1 MNKIIANLK
10 LKENITYIMLSI
22 FSLLSTL
29 LYFAPYYVTIIQ
41 DKRTLVSGYSAFNYL
56 EDTGTSLYYSVSM
69 FIVALA
75 LFAILFSFS
84 LFVLISNYQKKL
96 RRFLISS
103 SILVCIIIFE
113 FVGIYYSSKIASGVK
128 CDVYALLTPYISLVI
143 LFIHLFLTNKFR
155 ENKIDE
161 NKKII

>member
-69 FIVALA
+69 FIVAFFFTICSYIKL
-75 LFAILFSFS
+75 S
-84 LFVLISNYQKKL
+84 KK
-96 RRFLISS
+96 IEK
-103 SILVCIIIFE
+103 IF
-113 FVGIYYSSKIASGVK
+113 
-128 CDVYALLTPYISLVI
+128 
-143 LFIHLFLTNKFR
+143 NKFFYSCLYYNFWICR
-155 ENKIDE
+155 HLLFF
-161 NKKII
+161 

>member
-1 MNKIIANLK
+1 MNKTIANLK

-41 DKRTLVSGYSAFNYL
+41 DKRTLVSGYSSFKYL

-69 FIVALA
+69 FVVALA
-75 LFAILFSFS
+75 LFAVLFSFS

-103 SILVCIIIFE
+103 FILVCIIIFE
-113 FVGIYYSSKIASGVK
+113 FVGIYYSSKTASGVK
-128 CDVYALLTPYISLVI
+128 CDIYALLTPYISFVI

-155 ENKIDE
+155 ENRI
-161 NKKII
+161 NKK